1 MDQESE
7 IIVRKFV
14 DQDWVKSYYNFYNKA
29 LDKKTE
35 SLWRHN
41 DVSAMIEK
49 EIYYTKIAINVGKLG
64 ILFSVFSFFLFS
76 TIIIAIIV
84 FSVSFVLV
92 YESKKSLVEAE
103 KRKEK
108 FKGKE
113 EDKLKKRPIDKQIV
127 LDFFLMKFMVELE
140 KATKGLVERQ
150 NFLKIEYEKDLDDD
164 DLKLQVHYCD
174 CSTVVMLDVAENM
187 ENSISNLKKQVF
199 SGGDTSK
206 EDAMVKSLLRYVKN
220 LEEHIVEQLL

>member
-7 IIVRKFV
+7 NIVRKFV